1 MKLGEYL
8 EIAAYDIAFWLTAF
22 ANPDYPVEQLG
33 GVCEDVC
40 AKLRTAAVIALVA
53 KGDHRLFT
61 HNLVRSG
68 RCRLSYLQR
77 VRLSGR
83 PDYHDASSRTGGYLD
98 TVAAADF
105 ALAREIV
112 AHSPRDWRA
121 DAEYEDDWCHAQVA
135 HAVIAPVADAT
146 RVSQLLERWEQVLD
160 GQPDARLPVLRSL
173 ALRNAAGFEQAF
185 AGLLDAR
192 EQRIAAERARARIE
206 EFDVIAERQVD
217 VEALA
222 LLRMATQL
230 GFPTQ
235 GEYRGCPSLARAVT
249 REPLPPEW

>member
-33 GVCEDVC
+33 GICEDVC

-68 RCRLSYLQR
+68 RCRLRYLQR
-77 VRLSGR
+77 VRQAGQ
-83 PDYHDASSRTGGYLD
+83 PDYHDASSRTAGYFD
-98 TVAAADF
+98 AVAAADF
-105 ALAREIV
+105 GLAREIV
-112 AHSPRDWRA
+112 ALTPREWRVE
-121 DAEYEDDWCHAQVA
+121 AEYEDDWCHAQVA

-146 RVSQLLERWEQVLD
+146 RVTELLQRWEQVLD
-160 GQPDARLPVLRSL
+160 GQPDARLPVLRAL
-173 ALRNAAGFEQAF
+173 ALRDAGGFEAAF
-185 AGLLDAR
+185 EGLLDER

-206 EFDVIAERQVD
+206 EFDVIAERQLDVD
-217 VEALA
+217 ALA

-235 GEYRGCPSLARAVT
+235 QEYRGCPSIARAVT
-249 REPLPPEW
+249 REPLPPES